1 MKESDE
7 WILYKSSVTF
17 TFAQAFFSVM
27 NDLNVL
33 APCGKYSRNIL
44 ITSNKQAKKKKA
56 NWSTLAGQM
65 IFHIFSL

>member
-44 ITSNKQAKKKKA
+44 ITSNKQAKKKA
-56 NWSTLAGQM
+56 NWSMLAGQM